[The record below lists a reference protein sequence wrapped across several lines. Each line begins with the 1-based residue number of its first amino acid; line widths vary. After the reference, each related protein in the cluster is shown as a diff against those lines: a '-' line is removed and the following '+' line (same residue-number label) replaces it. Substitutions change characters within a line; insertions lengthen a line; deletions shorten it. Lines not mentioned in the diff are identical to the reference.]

1 MKSPSVISAL
11 NRTTGT
17 TFSAASGCK
26 QDSRVAGNAHFMG
39 FFQCRFKKV
48 TQLYLCYI
56 LFPPVTFFHHTGTE
70 NFKEERKKRM
80 LRLSVKDEEFLMIGE
95 DIKIVFVGHGGGYTR
110 IMIDAPR
117 EVNIVRS
124 KALEKKLNDPALR
137 RRFLNIIRKRNIPKN
152 MSTRTKN
159 TPVR

>member
-1 MKSPSVISAL
+1 
-11 NRTTGT
+11 
-17 TFSAASGCK
+17 
-26 QDSRVAGNAHFMG
+26 
-39 FFQCRFKKV
+39 
-48 TQLYLCYI
+48 
-56 LFPPVTFFHHTGTE
+56 
-70 NFKEERKKRM
+70 M

>member
-124 KALEKKLNDPALR
+124 KALEKKLNDPALQAT
-137 RRFLNIIRKRNIPKN
+137 IPKYYKE
-152 MSTRTKN
+152 TEHPEKYVYKDKN